1 MVFLGGCRDTAA
13 YGTGNEGHTEWLTEQ
28 AAEEPEDAVGGEV
41 GGYVGAEVG
50 KPGLGFELLSHAVD
64 LLTLR
69 LERLQDFVG
78 VALLKGHLDDEFLFV
93 VGHSGVDVFKHL
105 LAKEGVYGLVE
116 GHGSGVTLRKTAGHG
131 GWLSL
136 RGNRRARWLKGRS
149 SGGCRRCRPCP

>member
-1 MVFLGGCRDTAA
+1 MFFLGGCDGIAA
-13 YGTGNEGHTEWLTEQ
+13 YGTGNEGHTELLTEQ

-41 GGYVGAEVG
+41 GGYVGTEVG
-50 KPGLGFELLSHAVD
+50 EQGLGFDLLSHAVD

-78 VALLKGHLDDEFLFV
+78 AALLKGHLDNEFLLV

-116 GHGSGVTLRKTAGHG
+116 GHGSGVA
-131 GWLSL
+131 L
-136 RGNRRARWLKGRS
+136 RGNRRARWLVIPAGKPQGTVA
-149 SGGCRRCRPCP
+149 